1 MYYGFYDIFTRTNLK
16 KKKKDGNHVAF
27 LIRMDITYHTNM
39 LLQHMRHELDIY
51 GLKLIGHISYLSGHV
66 SNIVR
71 AKLKFVKENVLTYDM
86 NLV

>member
-39 LLQHMRHELDIY
+39 LLQYMIMTRTRHIWLETNWTH
-51 GLKLIGHISYLSGHV
+51 LIFEWTCFKYCEG
-66 SNIVR
+66 
-71 AKLKFVKENVLTYDM
+71 KVKIC
-86 NLV
+86 